1 MEDEAF
7 SIWTPYEAFYI
18 QSMLFNTTSA
28 LQSCSIAEKIVEKI
42 LIEEIDPQEKK
53 DSLLDCLQN
62 VVNQSGA
69 ISRYFFPSRDG
80 VKGTDKKTIHR
91 DRGQYL
97 SRVFDVKDDSALIN
111 RSLRNSIEH
120 FDERLDLYLQ
130 EGIVGYIF
138 PSLILPEPE
147 DSDVPHHIF
156 RAYYL
161 KEGIFQVLGE
171 RYEIQPIVD
180 EVARIHNLLV
190 KFAGNGGVFRS

>member
-7 SIWTPYEAFYI
+7 SIWTPHEVFYI

-28 LQSCSIAEKIVEKI
+28 FQSCSIAEKIIEKI
-42 LIEEIDPQEKK
+42 SFGEIDPQEKK
-53 DSLLDCLQN
+53 DLLLDCLQN

-91 DRGQYL
+91 DRGRYL
-97 SRVFDVKDDSALIN
+97 SKVFGVKDDSPLVN
-111 RSLRNSIEH
+111 RALRNSIEH

-130 EGIVGYIF
+130 EGVVGYIF
-138 PSLILPEPE
+138 PGLILPEPE
-147 DSDVPHHIF
+147 GSDVPHHIF

-180 EVARIHNLLV
+180 EVARIHDLLV
-190 KFAGNGGVFRS
+190 KFDGNGGVFRS

>member
-7 SIWTPYEAFYI
+7 SIWTLHQAFYI
-18 QSMLFNTTSA
+18 QSMLFNTASA
-28 LQSCSIAEKIVEKI
+28 FQSCTIAEKIIQKI
-42 LIEEIDPQEKK
+42 SDAEIDPQEKK
-53 DSLLDCLQN
+53 DILLDCLQN

-97 SRVFDVKDDSALIN
+97 SKVFGVKDDSPLMN
-111 RSLRNSIEH
+111 RALRNSIEH

-130 EGIVGYIF
+130 DGIVGYIF

-180 EVARIHNLLV
+180 EMARIHDLLV
-190 KFAGNGGVFRS
+190 KFDGNGGVFRS

>member
-1 MEDEAF
+1 MEDQEF
-7 SIWTPYEAFYI
+7 DIWTPHQAFYI

-28 LQSCSIAEKIVEKI
+28 FQSCSIAEKIIKKI
-42 LIEEIDPQEKK
+42 MNGEIDPQELK
-53 DSLLDCLQN
+53 DVLLDCLQN

-80 VKGTDKKTIHR
+80 VKGTDKKTAHR
-91 DRGQYL
+91 DRGKYL
-97 SRVFDVKDDSALIN
+97 SKVFGVKENSPLMN
-111 RSLRNSIEH
+111 RALRNSIEH

-130 EGIVGYIF
+130 DGITGYIF
-138 PSLILPEPE
+138 PSLILPELE

-180 EVARIHNLLV
+180 EVARIHDLLI
-190 KFAGNGGVFRS
+190 KFDGNGGVFRS

>member
-7 SIWTPYEAFYI
+7 SILTPYEAFYI

-28 LQSCSIAEKIVEKI
+28 FQSCSIAEKIMQKI
-42 LIEEIDPQEKK
+42 STGEIDPQEKK
-53 DSLLDCLQN
+53 DILLDCLQN

-80 VKGTDKKTIHR
+80 VKGTDRKTIHR

-97 SRVFDVKDDSALIN
+97 SRVFGVKDDSPLMN
-111 RSLRNSIEH
+111 RALRNSIEH

-147 DSDVPHHIF
+147 ESDVPHHIF

-161 KEGIFQVLGE
+161 KEGIYQVLGE

-180 EVARIHNLLV
+180 EVARIHDLLV
-190 KFAGNGGVFRS
+190 KFDGNGGVFRS

>member
-7 SIWTPYEAFYI
+7 SIWTLHQAFYI
-18 QSMLFNTTSA
+18 QSMLFNTASA
-28 LQSCSIAEKIVEKI
+28 LQSCNIAEKIIQKI
-42 LIEEIDPQEKK
+42 SDGEIDPQEKK
-53 DSLLDCLQN
+53 DILLDCLQN

-97 SRVFDVKDDSALIN
+97 SKVFGVKDDSPLMN
-111 RSLRNSIEH
+111 RALRNSIEH

-130 EGIVGYIF
+130 DGIVGYIF

-180 EVARIHNLLV
+180 EMARIHDLLV
-190 KFAGNGGVFRS
+190 KFDGNGGVFRS

>member
-1 MEDEAF
+1 MEDQEF
-7 SIWTPYEAFYI
+7 NIWTPHQAFYI

-28 LQSCSIAEKIVEKI
+28 FQSCSIAEKIIKKI
-42 LIEEIDPQEKK
+42 SDGQIDPQELK
-53 DSLLDCLQN
+53 DVLLDCLQN
-62 VVNQSGA
+62 IVNQSGA

-80 VKGTDKKTIHR
+80 VKGTDKKTVHR
-91 DRGQYL
+91 DRGKYL
-97 SRVFDVKDDSALIN
+97 SKVFGVKEDSPLMN
-111 RSLRNSIEH
+111 RALRNSIEH

-130 EGIVGYIF
+130 DGITGYIF

-171 RYEIQPIVD
+171 RYEITPIVD
-180 EVARIHNLLV
+180 EVARIHDLLI
-190 KFAGNGGVFRS
+190 KFDGNGGVFHS

>member
-7 SIWTPYEAFYI
+7 SIWTPHEAFYI

-28 LQSCSIAEKIVEKI
+28 FQSCSIAEKIIEKI
-42 LIEEIDPQEKK
+42 SVGEIDPQEKK
-53 DSLLDCLQN
+53 DLLLDCLQN

-97 SRVFDVKDDSALIN
+97 SRVFGVKDDSPLMN

-180 EVARIHNLLV
+180 EVARIHDLLV
-190 KFAGNGGVFRS
+190 KFDGNGGVFRS

>member
-28 LQSCSIAEKIVEKI
+28 LQSCSIAEKIIEKI

-53 DSLLDCLQN
+53 DTLLDCLQN
-62 VVNQSGA
+62 FVNQSGA

-97 SRVFDVKDDSALIN
+97 LRVFDVKDDSALIN

-190 KFAGNGGVFRS
+190 KFDGSGGVFRS